1 MGSNHGEKRG
11 LCAVLFLFLVIIIPA
26 VAGAFSP
33 GDGSPRMVP
42 YSEKGLH
49 PHPMPPPALWR
60 NPEIIEALTIT
71 EEQISKLKEADFAF
85 REKNL
90 EFTAPLDK
98 LHLQMEKAF
107 SADPVDRSTVLGLA
121 QKMADLQGKL
131 FIQDTEFKLT
141 LQGLLTTDQLKK
153 LKSDFPPCLPM
164 GARIPPHKRSFYGM
178 D

>member
-11 LCAVLFLFLVIIIPA
+11 IHAVVFLFLVIIIPA

-42 YSEKGLH
+42 YFEKGVQPRPIPL
-49 PHPMPPPALWR
+49 PPIWR
-60 NPEIIEALTIT
+60 DQEIIEALKIT
-71 EEQISKLKEADFAF
+71 DEQIIKLKEADFAF

-90 EFTAPLDK
+90 ELNAPLDK

-107 SADPVDRSTVLGLA
+107 SAEPVDKSTVIGLA
-121 QKMADLQGKL
+121 QKMVDLQGKR
-131 FIQDTEFKLT
+131 FIQDTEFRLT
-141 LQGLLTTDQLKK
+141 LEGLLTTEQLKK

-164 GARIPPHKRSFYGM
+164 DVGIPPH
-178 D
+178 